1 MKKVIGGI
9 AALAI
14 LFVVASCGGASESDL
29 VGKWSV
35 DPASVNIELGDGVP
49 AEMKAMVESA
59 EKEMKSEGAK
69 EVEATT
75 IEFKEGGKLV
85 ISAEGDEQEGT
96 WSLDGDNLTL
106 GMEEGGQKLDITVE
120 VEMSG
125 DSMTAT
131 LTAESIMKA
140 LKDSGM
146 DQMIK
151 AQTGTELD
159 KMVEGTS
166 ISVTFNKK

>member
-1 MKKVIGGI
+1 MKKVIGGF

-14 LFVVASCGGASESDL
+14 LFVVASCGGASEADL
-29 VGKWSV
+29 IGKWSA
-35 DPASVNIELGDGVP
+35 DPASVKVELGDGVP
-49 AEMKAMVESA
+49 AEMKEMVASA
-59 EKEMKSEGAK
+59 EKEMKEEGAEDVK
-69 EVEATT
+69 AAT

-85 ISAEGDEQEGT
+85 VSAEGDSEEGT

-106 GMEEGGQKLDITVE
+106 GMEDGGQKFEITVQ
-120 VEMSG
+120 VEMNG

-131 LTAESIMKA
+131 LTAEEIMNT
-140 LKDSGM
+140 LKSSGM

-151 AQTGTELD
+151 AQVGDELD
-159 KMVEGTS
+159 KMIDGTS